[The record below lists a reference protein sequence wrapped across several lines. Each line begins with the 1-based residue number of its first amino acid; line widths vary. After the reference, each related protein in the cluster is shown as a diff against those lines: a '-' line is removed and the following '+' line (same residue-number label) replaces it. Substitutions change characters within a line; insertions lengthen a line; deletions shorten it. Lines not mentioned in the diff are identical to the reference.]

1 MSFTDALYRSRS
13 RDEATGR
20 SSRPRARGVEDAPA
34 NEPEPAIVQHEEPQQ
49 SPVIKLAGAW
59 KRCLLGEDGKL
70 HSDGRLIIKDLF
82 KQSGFFSK
90 QQYVPV
96 NHDQT
101 LALAVK
107 RQLVTHIL
115 ALTGLSEAAIEKQV
129 NRAFELREQIFND
142 D

>member
-1 MSFTDALYRSRS
+1 MSFTDELSRSRS
-13 RDEATGR
+13 RGEAP
-20 SSRPRARGVEDAPA
+20 SRFARTQARGVDDAPVREEA
-34 NEPEPAIVQHEEPQQ
+34 APDIVHDEPQQ

-90 QQYVPV
+90 QQYVV
-96 NHDQT
+96 GNHDQT